1 MKHEKKKNKSSGK
14 ILTLTVIIIL
24 MLVTALVVYLPR
36 MIKDNYIH
44 SLPSV
49 KENNVNPY
57 GNYVNAESISEL
69 NSLLENSQYIEPYVT
84 PVIGFEQSYEKQ
96 IFEVSLE
103 ALSNLQKMC
112 EENVGDGFDVKLRSV
127 IDTLRQCEYFLTVF
141 NYIDVNIYN
150 EDSDV
155 TGLIIYQVMF
165 ECYSDDKN
173 ITYEVY
179 LSEDMKTVY
188 YLDCYEANLNYSNIY
203 TRSKNSYIGNS
214 KYSTDDI
221 TYISINY
228 SLINLFY
235 MKVPDEVPQEI
246 PYPTELY

>member
-14 ILTLTVIIIL
+14 ILTLLIIAFL
-24 MLVTALVVYLPR
+24 LSVTILVVYLPQLI
-36 MIKDNYIH
+36 MDNYIH
-44 SLPSV
+44 GLPALQ
-49 KENNVNPY
+49 KNKVNPY
-57 GNYVNAESISEL
+57 GNYVNAESIREL
-69 NSLLENSQYIEPYVT
+69 NGLLENSQYIEPYVT

-103 ALSNLQKMC
+103 ALSNLQKIC

-127 IDTLRQCEYFLTVF
+127 IDTLRQYQYFLTVF
-141 NYIDVNIYN
+141 NYIDVSIYN
-150 EDSDV
+150 DNSDV
-155 TGLIIYQVMF
+155 TGLIVYQAAF

-188 YLDCYEANLNYSNIY
+188 YLNCYEENLNYSNIY
-203 TRSKNSYIGNS
+203 SRSKNNYIGNS

-235 MKVPDEVPQEI
+235 MKITDEVPQEI
-246 PYPTELY
+246 PYPTALY